1 MVLNLKNKM
10 MIKTYINKVVCLI
23 AMLVIF
29 NACDLKRLEPAQ
41 ETAEGGGTVET
52 FTAYAIASVDPTT
65 NISGRVVFWK
75 TDLDQTLV
83 QISLQSPEFMSIWE
97 VASDAT
103 PIDEEVMVTYP
114 SSILS
119 GPIGIEDSV
128 FEDLFDVLI
137 IPQEYGTDSTQTDV
151 DDYDRDMDTD
161 EDLPLLNFFAEFG
174 ESKFY
179 VIDDSVFGEDE
190 DGAAFV
196 FYDNLSNIDAHV
208 NIYDED
214 GTTIIAAGGIG
225 VNADPVDSN

>member
-1 MVLNLKNKM
+1 
-10 MIKTYINKVVCLI
+10 
-23 AMLVIF
+23 
-29 NACDLKRLEPAQ
+29 
-41 ETAEGGGTVET
+41 
-52 FTAYAIASVDPTT
+52 
-65 NISGRVVFWK
+65 
-75 TDLDQTLV
+75 
-83 QISLQSPEFMSIWE
+83 
-97 VASDAT
+97 
-103 PIDEEVMVTYP
+103 MVTYP

-137 IPQEYGTDSTQTDV
+137 IPQEYGTDSTLTDV